1 MVPQCTYSPIHYL
14 LSIIIY
20 SRTDELYK
28 NKIAHRK
35 FQSVRCPILHLMYN
49 TGTLPKLY
57 SQLYQSE
64 FIILY
69 LQMQSVTP
77 FLTRR

>member
-1 MVPQCTYSPIHYL
+1 MVTQWIPRYIILTYI
-14 LSIIIY
+14 
-20 SRTDELYK
+20 DELYK
-28 NKIAHRK
+28 NKIGNRK

-57 SQLYQSE
+57 SELYQSE

-77 FLTRR
+77 FLIRLR